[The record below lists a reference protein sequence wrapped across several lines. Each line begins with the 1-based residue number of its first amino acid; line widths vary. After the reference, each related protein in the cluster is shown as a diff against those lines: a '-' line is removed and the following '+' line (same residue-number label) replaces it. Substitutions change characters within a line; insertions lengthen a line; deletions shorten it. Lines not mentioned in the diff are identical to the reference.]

1 MKEKMITQRLILY
14 DFFIIMGKVRL
25 CDKDQSYSIFF
36 PFIKSFIFE
45 DQVSE
50 FSKPFLPYW

>member
-1 MKEKMITQRLILY
+1 
-14 DFFIIMGKVRL
+14 MGKVRV

-36 PFIKSFIFE
+36 PFIKSFILE